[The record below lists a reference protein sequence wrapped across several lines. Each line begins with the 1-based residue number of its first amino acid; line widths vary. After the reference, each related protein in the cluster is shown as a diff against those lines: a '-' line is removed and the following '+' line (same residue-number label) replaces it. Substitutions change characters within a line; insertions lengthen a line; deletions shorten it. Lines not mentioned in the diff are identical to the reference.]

1 MKNLQE
7 MQARFSSNEKRLT
20 KLSLDIDELNRK
32 MTQYLQAIQDK
43 AQDVHYLVTQVK
55 IRSVHI

>member
-1 MKNLQE
+1 

-43 AQDVHYLVTQVK
+43 AQEYYTCK
-55 IRSVHI
+55 N